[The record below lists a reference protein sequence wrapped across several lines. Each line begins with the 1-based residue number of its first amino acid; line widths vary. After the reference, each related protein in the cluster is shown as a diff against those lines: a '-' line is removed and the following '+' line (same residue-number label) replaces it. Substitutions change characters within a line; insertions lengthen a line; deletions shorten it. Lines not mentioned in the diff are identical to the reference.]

1 MSQLLNRS
9 LRAFLVVTTVM
20 VSSSMTADAQELD
33 LIETPR
39 FEEVKTRVLDEV
51 ASRKI
56 DNESVK
62 TKVGEIWASPDAIPN
77 SSEIFSRVMETFRV
91 IDPEVDRFVSG
102 CRLSSPAHDIPVP
115 ELLDDPRYSD
125 FFRNNLTQF
134 YAVYLVRKKLY
145 DEALPYFDKLDLK
158 YSADPPTALFHQAVA
173 QSELLMKAEGLATI
187 ETLTKK
193 TEAVPERYATIAE
206 LMKFQLAAIKDESL
220 DEVAQ
225 RMKDVKR
232 RLSLGR
238 GGQQTQK
245 KEEEIVTLLDSI
257 IEKIEQSNG
266 SGGGSGSGGNTN
278 QPGGGSQ
285 ESVVKGTTAPGEVE
299 EKDLKKQ
306 AGWGALPETEVTKA
320 KNLLK
325 RDFPENYRRAIEA
338 YFRKSAGRSP
348 E

>member
-1 MSQLLNRS
+1 MNRHIIPSTRWLLTISAIAISCTSIAR
-9 LRAFLVVTTVM
+9 
-20 VSSSMTADAQELD
+20 AQELD

-39 FEEVKTRVLDEV
+39 FEEIKSRVLDEV
-51 ASRKI
+51 AQRKI
-56 DNESVK
+56 TNEADK
-62 TKVGEIWASPDAIPN
+62 TEVSEIWATPDAVP
-77 SSEIFSRVMETFRV
+77 SASEIFDRVIQTIRV
-91 IDPEVDRFVSG
+91 IDPEADRFVAACG
-102 CRLSSPAHDIPVP
+102 LSVPVKEIPVP
-115 ELLDDPRYSD
+115 ELLDRAQDSD
-125 FFRNNLTQF
+125 FYRTNLTQF

-145 DEALPYFDKLDLK
+145 DESLPYFDKIDLK
-158 YSADPPTALFHQAVA
+158 YSADPPAALFHQAVA
-173 QSELLMKAEGLATI
+173 QSELLMKSEGLATI

-193 TEAVPERYATIAE
+193 TEAVPERYSTVAE
-206 LMKFQLAAIKDESL
+206 LMKFQLASIKDESL

-266 SGGGSGSGGNTN
+266 SGGGSGAGGNTN

-285 ESVVKGTTAPGEVE
+285 QSVVKGTTAPGDVE

-338 YFRKSAGRSP
+338 YFRKTAGRRP

>member
-1 MSQLLNRS
+1 MKNDFITPYSRLLIA
-9 LRAFLVVTTVM
+9 LLVTVS
-20 VSSSMTADAQELD
+20 VSSTTAAQELD

-39 FEEVKTRVLDEV
+39 FEQVKTSVVNELAR
-51 ASRKI
+51 RKV
-56 DNESVK
+56 DAPVK
-62 TKVGEIWASPDAIPN
+62 TEVIGLWEPPEVVPTN
-77 SSEIFSRVMETFRV
+77 SEIFNLVIQSFRK
-91 IDPEVDRFVSG
+91 IDPEVDQFVSA
-102 CRLSSPAHDIPVP
+102 CRFSTPAHEIPVP
-115 ELLDDPRYSD
+115 ELLDEAQSSD
-125 FFRNNLTQF
+125 FFRTNLTQF

-145 DEALPYFDKLDLK
+145 DESLPYFDKIDLE
-158 YSADPPTALFHQAVA
+158 YSADPPAALFHQAVA
-173 QSELLMKAEGLATI
+173 QSELLMKSEGLATI

-193 TEAVPERYATIAE
+193 TEAVPERYATVAE
-206 LMKFQLAAIKDESL
+206 LMKFQLASIKDESL

-245 KEEEIVTLLDSI
+245 KEDEIVTLLDSI

-266 SGGGSGSGGNTN
+266 SGGGSGAGGNTN

-299 EKDLKKQ
+299 EKDLKKK
-306 AGWGALPETEVTKA
+306 AGWGALPEAEVTKA

-338 YFRKSAGRSP
+338 YFRKTAGRRP